1 MKAPQYV
8 KIIWVEVKVELTAG
22 PQQYPECI
30 GSAKMSL
37 HFSMETAVYLPE
49 KYSMR

>member
-8 KIIWVEVKVELTAG
+8 KKIWVEVKVELTTG